1 MDRWFSNDNYCTEI
15 RNTSFVPYFILLGVS
30 ENPLWQKTF
39 SLIVLLIFVFIL
51 LGNLTPSLLVCSD
64 SRLHTPMYF
73 FLVNLSILDMS
84 YATTTLCTV
93 IKFYLTGDQTISL
106 KACIAQIYLYVSFVN
121 CEVFLL
127 AAMSFDRYVAICNPL
142 QYPLIM
148 TSRSCSLML
157 LITFLLGF
165 SDPLFLIVSIS
176 RLSCFKT
183 VTVNHFFCDLRAFI
197 QLSCNSIA
205 FVDYLMLTEAAI
217 FCLPSLLSTMISY
230 LYIIRAILK
239 ICVVSG
245 RQKAF
250 STCSSQLIIVILYY
264 TIIFC
269 LYLRP
274 ISMPTTSYDKLF
286 TLLYT
291 AGTPLVNPLIYSLK
305 NEDVKSAF
313 RRIFKRRQNY

>member
-1 MDRWFSNDNYCTEI
+1 
-15 RNTSFVPYFILLGVS
+15 
-30 ENPLWQKTF
+30 
-39 SLIVLLIFVFIL
+39 
-51 LGNLTPSLLVCSD
+51 
-64 SRLHTPMYF
+64 MYF

-93 IKFYLTGDQTISL
+93 IKFYLTGDQTISF
-106 KACIAQIYLYVSFVN
+106 KACIAQIYLYVIFVN
-121 CEVFLL
+121 CEVFVL
-127 AAMSFDRYVAICNPL
+127 AAMSYDRYVAICNPL

-148 TSRSCSLML
+148 TSRSCSLMS
-157 LITFLLGF
+157 LITFILGF
-165 SDPLFLIVSIS
+165 TDSVFLPISICWIT
-176 RLSCFKT
+176 CFRT
-183 VTVNHFFCDLRAFI
+183 IAVNHFFCDLRAVI
-197 QLSCNSIA
+197 QLSCDSTVL
-205 FVDYLMLTEAAI
+205 VDYLILTEAAI
-217 FCLPSLLSTMISY
+217 FSLPPLFSTLISY
-230 LYIIRAILK
+230 MYIIRAILK
-239 ICVVSG
+239 IRLASG

-274 ISMPTTSYDKLF
+274 MSMPTTSYDKLF